1 MRRTPLD
8 GLLSAL
14 LTTVP
19 PALPRLVARVRDWP
33 TESQLRARRNA
44 MVASTECA
52 RRRAER
58 DDVAEFLE
66 RLAARPASQVA
77 EAARR

>member
-1 MRRTPLD
+1 MRRTPLG
-8 GLLSAL
+8 GLLSPL

-33 TESQLRARRNA
+33 TDSQLRARRNA
-44 MVASTECA
+44 MLAATACA
-52 RRRAER
+52 QRRAER

-66 RLAARPASQVA
+66 RLAARPGSPVA
-77 EAARR
+77 DAARG